1 MTRYHRFTVFLVAC
15 LALLAVAGAAQATTP
30 SRLLAKYQPVTYFT
44 GDEAFRPTPVDG
56 FVGDATLERFN
67 PGTGTFM
74 LIDPDPQLD
83 ALPSSGA
90 GWRLN
95 QQPCSPATGL
105 AGQACYA
112 ASWAAH
118 GEPST
123 VYGRVVRTGGRTVL
137 QYWYFYYDDF
147 YSYTSPASDFIWQA
161 HEGDWEVVNVVL
173 SNAEEPR
180 YVGYS
185 QHCLGERRSW
195 EDAPRWRGHHP
206 IVYVARGSHAN
217 YPESG
222 THTWNTACLPPEVVA
237 FFTAAGLALPADFTG
252 DGASAGPAAFGSD
265 ETGVVRVSGDDPA
278 WIDFP
283 GTWGELQFLHADP
296 LSPPTQVSGQS
307 PVGPRQHAVW
317 TDPLGTLA
325 GWPAT

>member
-1 MTRYHRFTVFLVAC
+1 MTRSQRFTLFLVSC
-15 LALLAVAGAAQATTP
+15 LVLLAVAGTAQAATTA
-30 SRLLAKYQPVTYFT
+30 SKLLTRYQPVTYFT

-56 FVGDATLERFN
+56 FIADSTLERFIP
-67 PGTGTFM
+67 PGTVI
-74 LIDPDPQLD
+74 LVDPDPQPD
-83 ALPSSGA
+83 TLPTEGL

-95 QQPCSPATGL
+95 QQPCSPAAGL
-105 AGQACYA
+105 AGQDCYA
-112 ASWAAH
+112 ASWSSH

-123 VYGRVVRTGGRTVL
+123 VYGRVDRVDGKVVV

-147 YSYTSPASDFIWQA
+147 YSYTSPATDFIWQA

-173 SNAEEPR
+173 SEDREPL

-195 EDAPRWRGHHP
+195 ETAPRWRGHHP

-217 YPESG
+217 YPEQGTG
-222 THTWNTACLPPEVVA
+222 THTWNTACLPPAVLA
-237 FFTAAGLALPADFTG
+237 FFTGAGLSLPADFTS
-252 DGASAGPAAFGSD
+252 DEASAGPPALGSD
-265 ETGVVRVSGDDPA
+265 ETAIVRVSADNPHWMA
-278 WIDFP
+278 FP
-283 GTWGELQFLHADP
+283 GTWGELQVLHADP
-296 LSPPTQVSGQS
+296 IGTQVSGQS
-307 PVGPRQHAVW
+307 PVGPAQHDVW